1 MTSKVTSETKTSTN
15 TKLIVTAPEYSL
27 KYDEKS
33 EGLRDK
39 TYSEL
44 VIEHGHGRI
53 TCPCW
58 GRTYEINSQLKTHF
72 ESQNHKKWVSKEQ
85 KDYIK
90 RYGHCCSSQDIINSQ
105 NKELRNLKLIVH
117 DLTTTKNDLL
127 DQVELLKKKISE
139 YQCSKCSEC
148 DEVFMECNL

>member
-1 MTSKVTSETKTSTN
+1 MASNVTTETNTN
-15 TKLIVTAPEYSL
+15 TKLIVSAPEYSL

-44 VIEHGHGRI
+44 IIEHGHGRI

-72 ESQNHKKWVSKEQ
+72 DSQRHKIWVSKEQ
-85 KDYIK
+85 KDHIK

-105 NKELRNLKLIVH
+105 NKELRNLKFIVH
-117 DLTTTKNDLL
+117 NLTTTKNDLEE
-127 DQVELLKKKISE
+127 QVKTLKKKISE
-139 YQCSKCSEC
+139 YEC
-148 DEVFMECNL
+148 EEVFMDCNL